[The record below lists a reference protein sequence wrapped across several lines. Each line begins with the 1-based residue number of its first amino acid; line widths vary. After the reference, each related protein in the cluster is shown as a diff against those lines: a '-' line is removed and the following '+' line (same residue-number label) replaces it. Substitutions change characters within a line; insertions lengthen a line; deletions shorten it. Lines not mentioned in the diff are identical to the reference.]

1 MTEPAV
7 SATCKPTGAL
17 VNVFNI
23 IGNKNL
29 HCYGTI
35 TASAGFV
42 STSDQ
47 SVKNDVKDIDLTP
60 IFDNCNVKSYN
71 RTDKPESGKRIGF
84 IAQDIQKACTD
95 NNLPNTFNNE
105 IKQEDDTTLLGLDY
119 SRLVTVLWSKVKQL
133 EQRIPVLENK

>member
-1 MTEPAV
+1 M
-7 SATCKPTGAL
+7 
-17 VNVFNI
+17 
-23 IGNKNL
+23 
-29 HCYGTI
+29 
-35 TASAGFV
+35 
-42 STSDQ
+42 
-47 SVKNDVKDIDLTP
+47 TP

-133 EQRIPVLENK
+133 EQRIAVLENK